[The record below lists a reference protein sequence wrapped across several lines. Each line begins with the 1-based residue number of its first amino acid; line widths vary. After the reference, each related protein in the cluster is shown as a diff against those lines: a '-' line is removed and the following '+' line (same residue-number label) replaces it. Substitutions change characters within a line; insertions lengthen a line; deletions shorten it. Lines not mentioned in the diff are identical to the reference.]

1 MILSARASG
10 LDACFRDSISSS
22 TQPNRPVEV
31 LDEPTAF
38 LDAESAQ
45 RVRAILTER
54 ARKRLVLVSTHNQEL
69 IKQAG
74 KVLRLQVSDRQ
85 QAERLHHGR
94 TRYRDAE
101 AWLLVPCWSFRRC
114 LRQTI
119 LACRNPTNPRSSP
132 VSGSEKAAGSSVK

>member
-1 MILSARASG
+1 MWRCIAALSKQVHHSASSCRALDPSWSALRTILSVRASG

-22 TQPNRPVEV
+22 TQPDRPVEV

-45 RVRAILTER
+45 RVRAILAER
-54 ARKRLVLVSTHNQEL
+54 ARKRLVLVSTHDPEL

-85 QAERLHHGR
+85 QAERLHHG
-94 TRYRDAE
+94 
-101 AWLLVPCWSFRRC
+101 
-114 LRQTI
+114 
-119 LACRNPTNPRSSP
+119 
-132 VSGSEKAAGSSVK
+132 